1 MELLFFD
8 GGCLW
13 QAAGSVIEVIV
24 FSNRG
29 DGCVWGFSNLV
40 VLLEVSILV

>member
-1 MELLFFD
+1 M
-8 GGCLW
+8 
-13 QAAGSVIEVIV
+13 AGFW

-29 DGCVWGFSNLV
+29 DCGQDGCVWGLSNLV